1 MEKRPRILSVWNLK
15 GGVGKT
21 YTATNIAAELSHR
34 YQYHVLLVD
43 NDKQGNLSRRFNCYK
58 PDMLS
63 GTAQMLTHG
72 AAAPEIVHTGTGID
86 IIPANMSLMGAT
98 WQTIAEGSADS
109 ADRYL
114 SLRKLADY
122 DYIIID
128 NPPDIAINVIDA
140 LVASHYVIVPV
151 KIDSWSLEG
160 YDNVIELIGQA
171 QQINT
176 ELRLLGTVATQYHR
190 SYVSDNSGMKWL
202 QEHTNVL
209 GTIRYSSKAVENTFS
224 ECISARDYSA
234 RSAVAIDYKK
244 LVPHILAAMNI
255 AERQAR

>member
-1 MEKRPRILSVWNLK
+1 MERKPRIISVWNLK

-34 YQYHVLLVD
+34 YQYNVLLVD

-58 PDMLS
+58 PDMLN

-72 AAAPEIVHTGTGID
+72 TAAPEIVHTGID
-86 IIPANMSLMGAT
+86 ILPANMSLMGAT
-98 WQTIAEGSADS
+98 WQVTAEGTIDKVV
-109 ADRYL
+109 RYM
-114 SLRKLADY
+114 SLREQSDY

-128 NPPDIAINVIDA
+128 NPPDIAINVINA

-160 YDNVIELIGQA
+160 YDNVVELIGQA
-171 QQINT
+171 QQINPDV
-176 ELRLLGTVATQYHR
+176 RLLGTVVTQYHR
-190 SYVSDNSGMKWL
+190 SCISDNSGMKWL